1 MKCTGRHG
9 IGGSGLMQSESSAR
23 QGAGSSTPHFPSSS
37 VFQPVVSLKFAPSG
51 LKDQP
56 KV

>member
-1 MKCTGRHG
+1 MND
-9 IGGSGLMQSESSAR
+9 AR
-23 QGAGSSTPHFPSSS
+23 KRGYERMDDDTFHFANIS

-56 KV
+56 RV